1 MYERV
6 YNKDHNYGC
15 SISHTD
21 RMKSRYYNKR
31 MQRNDVLLQHVDR
44 TNNDQS
50 LKLHR
55 FISFA

>member
-1 MYERV
+1 MVMQCMRV

-15 SISHTD
+15 SILHTD
-21 RMKSRYYNKR
+21 RMKSRYCDKR

-50 LKLHR
+50 
-55 FISFA
+55 